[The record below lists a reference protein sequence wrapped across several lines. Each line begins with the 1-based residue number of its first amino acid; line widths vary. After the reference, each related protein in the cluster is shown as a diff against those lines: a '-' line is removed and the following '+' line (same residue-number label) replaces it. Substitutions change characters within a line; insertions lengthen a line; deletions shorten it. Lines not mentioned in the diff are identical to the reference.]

1 LNQFAHLWY
10 NPTIARTHST
20 NLMKIQISQLHFS
33 DPKAKEY
40 AIEKVS
46 KLSKFHPKIERI
58 NVRLFGEKAHRNQ
71 KHDFICEIEVAISG
85 HVLEVVDGERS
96 IDKAI
101 DIACDRMKRT
111 LVKHKE
117 KHITKKH
124 KSGILRKIVS
134 RLSSNLGT

>member
-1 LNQFAHLWY
+1 
-10 NPTIARTHST
+10 
-20 NLMKIQISQLHFS
+20 MKIQISEIHLKDSQ
-33 DPKAKEY
+33 AKDY
-40 AIEKVS
+40 AAGKVEK
-46 KLSKFHPKIERI
+46 LAKFHPKIERI

-71 KHDFICEIEVAISG
+71 KHNFTCEIDVAIRG

-101 DIACDRMKRT
+101 DMATDRMKRT

-124 KSGILRKIVS
+124 KEGIVNKVFNRFRS
-134 RLSSNLGT
+134 